1 MSFLFGT
8 QIVIWVLKKPER
20 LKERVAVLLQADQP
34 GRHFSAIAIWEI
46 AIKGSLGRPDFDV
59 EPQLV
64 RSALLRAG
72 FIELPVTGAHALA
85 VRDLPVIHRDPFDRM
100 LVAQAQSDGLT
111 LVTADAT
118 LARYPGQ
125 VLQV

>member
-1 MSFLFGT
+1 VRYLFDT
-8 QIVIWVLKKPER
+8 QLLVWALREPGK
-20 LKERVAVLLQADQP
+20 LSSAVAALFDDTGVT
-34 GRHFSAIAIWEI
+34 RIFSVVAIWE
-46 AIKGSLGRPDFDV
+46 ASIKSALGKPGFDV
-59 EPQLV
+59 HPALM
-64 RSALLRAG
+64 RSALLKAG

-85 VRDLPVIHRDPFDRM
+85 VRDLPMIHRDPFDRM

-118 LARYPGQ
+118 LARHPGQ